1 MKIKYKTR
9 WQEIEKVE
17 IDRET
22 EISVWLKGEKNS
34 VRKMTSWE
42 CYFDTF
48 VEAKEHL
55 RQVEL
60 KKIKSYENSI
70 EYHKEKLSKID
81 KIKEF

>member
-9 WQEIEKVE
+9 WEEISKVE

-22 EISVWLKGEKNS
+22 EISVWLKGKNNS

-48 VEAKEHL
+48 SEAKEHL

-60 KKIKSYENSI
+60 KEIKSYEKSI
-70 EYHKEKLSKID
+70 EYHREKLKKIES
-81 KIKEF
+81 IQEF